1 MSKDGAEQTGSV
13 SAFVLTWLGQIVSL
27 IGSGLTRFALG
38 VWVYERTG
46 SVSLFALIL
55 LFGILPGILVSPVAG
70 TLVDRSNRRTV
81 MLLSD
86 SGSALSVL
94 ALFLLHL
101 TGGLELWHIYA
112 AVAVSS
118 TMESFQSPA
127 YTAAI
132 TQLIP
137 KQHHARASAMINFAQ
152 AAGDILSPLL
162 GGILIVTIGIRGVML
177 VDFATFLFALAML
190 AAVRFPDLPRAAA
203 AVARTPFV
211 QEVLY
216 GWRWIAARR
225 GLLGLLLVYASINLF
240 AGMAYASMT
249 PMILDFASPAALG
262 VILGTGGAGMLAG
275 SLVMMAWGGPK
286 RRVRGILAFGVLLGF
301 CVVLTGLRPSVALVA
316 AATFGM
322 NFTLPFI
329 GGCDVAIWLAKT
341 PPDVQGRV
349 FATRRM
355 VALSS
360 IPIAYLAAG
369 PLAERVFKPLLV
381 PGGPLADS
389 LGPVWGVGPGRG
401 LGVLF
406 AAVGVAMMLV
416 ASLSWL
422 LPRIRNVEEDLADA
436 APAPAAAEPAAA
448 GVGEGAPAP
457 A

>member
-1 MSKDGAEQTGSV
+1 MSKDGAEQAGSV
-13 SAFVLTWLGQIVSL
+13 STFVLTWLGQIVSL

-55 LFGILPGILVSPVAG
+55 LFGILPGILVSPIAG

-101 TGGLELWHIYA
+101 AGQLELWHIYA

-118 TMESFQSPA
+118 TMESFQAPA

-137 KQHHARASAMINFAQ
+137 RRHHTRASGMVNFAQ

-162 GGILIVTIGIRGVML
+162 GGILMVAIGIRGVML

-190 AAVRFPDLPRAAA
+190 AVVRFPELPRAAA
-203 AVARTPFV
+203 GAARTPFGE
-211 QEVLY
+211 QVLY

-225 GLLGLLLVYASINLF
+225 GLLGLLVMYASLNLF
-240 AGMAYASMT
+240 SGMAYASMT
-249 PMILDFASPAALG
+249 PMILDFSSPAALG
-262 VILGTGGAGMLAG
+262 MILGTGGAGMLAG
-275 SLVMMAWGGPK
+275 SLVMMTWGGPK

-316 AATFGM
+316 AAAFGM

-329 GGCDVAIWLAKT
+329 GGCDVAIWMAKT
-341 PPDVQGRV
+341 PPEVQGRV

-369 PLAERVFKPLLV
+369 PLAERVFKPLLL
-381 PGGPLADS
+381 PGGPLADT
-389 LGPVWGVGPGRG
+389 LGPIWGVGPGRG

-406 AAVGVAMMLV
+406 AAVGVALMVL

-422 LPRIRNVEEDLADA
+422 VAPIRNVEEDLADA
-436 APAPAAAEPAAA
+436 APAAAAAEPAAV
-448 GVGEGAPAP
+448 VGEGAPAP

>member
-1 MSKDGAEQTGSV
+1 MSEQQAEQAGSV
-13 SAFVLTWLGQIVSL
+13 RAFGMTWTGQIVSL
-27 IGSGLTRFALG
+27 VGSGLTRFALG

-55 LFGILPGILVSPVAG
+55 LFGVLPGILVSPVAG
-70 TLVDRSNRRTV
+70 TLVDRSDRRTV
-81 MLLSD
+81 MLVSD

-101 TGGLELWHIYA
+101 GGRLELWHIYA

-137 KQHHARASAMINFAQ
+137 RRHHARASAMVNFAQ

-162 GGILIVTIGIRGVML
+162 GGILVVAIGIRGVML

-190 AAVRFPDLPRAAA
+190 ASVRFPVLPRAAA
-203 AVARTPFV
+203 GVARTPLT
-211 QEVLY
+211 QEILY
-216 GWRWIAARR
+216 GWRYIAARR

-262 VILGTGGAGMLAG
+262 MVLGTGGAGMLAG
-275 SLVMMAWGGPK
+275 SLVMMAWGGPA

-341 PPDVQGRV
+341 PPEVQGRV

-360 IPIAYLAAG
+360 IPVAYLAG
-369 PLAERVFKPLLV
+369 GLLAERVFKPLLL
-381 PGGPLADS
+381 PGGPLAAS

-406 AAVGVAMMLV
+406 AVVGVAMMLV
-416 ASLSWL
+416 ASLSGL
-422 LPRIRNVEEDLADA
+422 VPRIRNVEEDLPDTLPHA
-436 APAPAAAEPAAA
+436 AGAEPAPV
-448 GVGEGAPAP
+448 VGEGAPAP

>member
-1 MSKDGAEQTGSV
+1 MSTDRAEQAGSV
-13 SAFVLTWLGQIVSL
+13 RAFLLTWLGQIVSL

-55 LFGILPGILVSPVAG
+55 LCGVLPGILVSPVAG
-70 TLVDRSNRRTV
+70 TLVDRSDRRKV

-86 SGSALSVL
+86 SGSALGVL

-101 TGGLELWHIYA
+101 TGRLELWHIYA

-137 KQHHARASAMINFAQ
+137 KRHHARASAMVNFAQ

-162 GGILIVTIGIRGVML
+162 GGILVVTIGIRGVML

-190 AAVRFPDLPRAAA
+190 ASVRFPALPRAAA
-203 AVARTPFV
+203 GAARASFG

-225 GLLGLLLVYASINLF
+225 GLLGLLLVYAAINLF

-249 PMILDFASPAALG
+249 PMILDFTSPASLG

-286 RRVRGILAFGVLLGF
+286 RRVRGILAFGVLLGL

-341 PPDVQGRV
+341 PADVQGRV

-360 IPIAYLAAG
+360 IPVAYLVG
-369 PLAERVFKPLLV
+369 GVLAERVFKPLLV
-381 PGGPLADS
+381 PGGPMAES

-416 ASLSWL
+416 ASLSGL
-422 LPRIRNVEEDLADA
+422 IPRIRNVEADLADA
-436 APAPAAAEPAAA
+436 APQAAGAEPAAV
-448 GVGEGAPAP
+448 VGQEAPVP

>member
-1 MSKDGAEQTGSV
+1 MSNDGAAQAGSV
-13 SAFVLTWLGQIVSL
+13 RAFVMAWLGQMVSL

-70 TLVDRSNRRTV
+70 TLVDRWNRRTV
-81 MLLSD
+81 MLLAD

-94 ALFLLHL
+94 VLFLLHV
-101 TGGLELWHIYA
+101 TGRLELWHIYA

-118 TMESFQSPA
+118 TMESFQAPA

-137 KQHHARASAMINFAQ
+137 RRHHTRASGMVNFAQ
-152 AAGDILSPLL
+152 AAGDILAPLL
-162 GGILIVTIGIRGVML
+162 GGMLVVTIGIGGVML
-177 VDFATFLFALAML
+177 VDAATFVFAVAML
-190 AAVRFPDLPRAAA
+190 AWVRFPDIPRAAA
-203 AVARTPFV
+203 GAARAPFA

-216 GWRWIAARR
+216 GWRYIAARG

-249 PMILDFASPAALG
+249 PMILEFASPAALG
-262 VILGTGGAGMLAG
+262 MILGAGGAGMLAG
-275 SLVMMAWGGPK
+275 SVVMMTWGGPK

-316 AATFGM
+316 AAVFGM

-381 PGGPLADS
+381 PGGPLAES

-406 AAVGVAMMLV
+406 AAVGVAVMLL

-422 LPRIRNVEEDLADA
+422 LPRIRNVEEELADA
-436 APAPAAAEPAAA
+436 TLPAPAEPAAV
-448 GVGEGAPAP
+448 VGEGAPAP

>member
-1 MSKDGAEQTGSV
+1 MSKDGAEETGSV
-13 SAFVLTWLGQIVSL
+13 PAFLLTWLGQIVSL

-70 TLVDRSNRRTV
+70 TLVDRWDRRTV

-118 TMESFQSPA
+118 TMESFQAPA

-137 KQHHARASAMINFAQ
+137 RRHHTRASGMVNFAQ

-162 GGILIVTIGIRGVML
+162 GGILIVTIGIGGVML

-190 AAVRFPDLPRAAA
+190 ASVRFPGLARAAA
-203 AVARTPFV
+203 GAARTSFV

-216 GWRWIAARR
+216 GWRYIAARR
-225 GLLGLLLVYASINLF
+225 GLLGLLLLYASLNLF
-240 AGMAYASMT
+240 SGMAYASMT

-262 VILGTGGAGMLAG
+262 AILGTGGAGMLTG
-275 SLVMMAWGGPK
+275 SLVMMTWGGPR

-369 PLAERVFKPLLV
+369 PLAERVFKPLLL
-381 PGGPLADS
+381 PGGPLAES

-406 AAVGVAMMLV
+406 AAVGIAVMLL

-422 LPRIRNVEEDLADA
+422 VPRIRNVEEDLADA
-436 APAPAAAEPAAA
+436 TPHPAGVEPAAV
-448 GVGEGAPAP
+448 VGEGAPAP